1 MPVAR
6 VNAVEPGP
14 HRSFLIAVRAGAV
27 QVFSV
32 ASCLA
37 LSMVAAQA
45 QLTSPGASPSSSL
58 GPLPGQGVSQV
69 PIAPEVES
77 ASATAGRKSGKEGA
91 PPRSYSLKPTF
102 DSVLSI
108 VNTSGQV
115 GAEDTT
121 NVVLQLRPGF
131 EAASRSGR
139 LRGSAIYFADA
150 SLRSN
155 DKNGLKWQNSLNS
168 EGSAELVPN
177 LMYVDGRANVAQ
189 TARAAVG
196 QQTSVQAQS
205 LVDNIVEVASVS
217 VSPYLRGGLADYARY
232 EARWTGEATNV
243 RKSVLGDFTNNS
255 VLLRLTSP
263 PAVGIGWQLEGSKRQ
278 TIFRAGRTT
287 DEDRVI
293 AGLSLAPQPDLSFG
307 VRGGRENAN
316 VADVD
321 RTSFANW
328 GGSFRWNPSSRTGMS
343 IDYDKRYFGQSYRA
357 TIEHRQGLS
366 SFVFNASRN
375 TNNNQIN
382 TGGVITLYDL
392 LFLRYATLLPD
403 PIAREVFVRE
413 QLRAANLDPNT
424 VASGGFVSSGI
435 SVLRTAELGW
445 LYTGRR
451 TTYSVQAFTTDTGSL
466 GRIVA
471 NVGNGVEVRQAG
483 LNATALHRLTRTAS
497 GTLGVSLLR
506 TDGRGGAG
514 PTWLKNFSVRVI
526 DNVNAYTTL
535 SLGTRLTLF
544 DSPNEPYREAALSA
558 ILVMR
563 F

>member
-1 MPVAR
+1 MPFAS
-6 VNAVEPGP
+6 VNAVEPVRNRSSSAVSWARALGP
-14 HRSFLIAVRAGAV
+14 
-27 QVFSV
+27 
-32 ASCLA
+32 SCAA
-37 LSMVAAQA
+37 LSLTLSIAAAHAQSSPSANSSNAVAAI
-45 QLTSPGASPSSSL
+45 
-58 GPLPGQGVSQV
+58 PGQGTSQV
-69 PIAPEVES
+69 SIAPEAES
-77 ASATAGRKSGKEGA
+77 ASATVARKSGKEGA

-102 DSVLSI
+102 DSVLSL
-108 VNTSGQV
+108 VNTSGQS
-115 GAEDTT
+115 GAADTT
-121 NVVLQLRPGF
+121 SLVLQLRPGF
-131 EAASRSGR
+131 EATSRSGR

-150 SLRSN
+150 SLRSD
-155 DKNGLKWQNSLNS
+155 DKNGPRWQNSLNS

-177 LMYVDGRANVAQ
+177 LMYVDARANIAQ

-196 QQTSVQAQS
+196 QQAVSQAQS
-205 LVDNIVEVASVS
+205 LVDNIVEVGSVS
-217 VSPYLRGGLADYARY
+217 VSPYLRGGLGDLARY

-243 RKSVLGDFTNNS
+243 RESVLGDFTNNG

-263 PAVGIGWQLEGSKRQ
+263 PAVGIGWQLEGTKRQ

-287 DEDRVI
+287 DEDRLI

-328 GGSFRWNPSSRTGMS
+328 GGSFRWNPSSRTGLS

-357 TIEHRQGLS
+357 TVEHRQGLS
-366 SFVFNASRN
+366 SFLFNASRN

-403 PIAREVFVRE
+403 PVAREAFVRE

-424 VASGGFVSSGI
+424 VAGGGFVSSGV

-483 LNATALHRLTRTAS
+483 LNATALHRLTRTAT
-497 GTLGVSLLR
+497 GTLGLSLLR
-506 TDGRGGAG
+506 TEGRGGAG
-514 PTWLKNFSVRVI
+514 PTWLSNFSVRVI
-526 DNVNAYTTL
+526 DNVNQFTTL
-535 SLGTRLTLF
+535 SLGARYTLF
-544 DSPNEPYREAALSA
+544 DSPTEPYREAALSA